1 MENAAVSRA
10 AIPESRTS
18 GFSRRKLWNQG
29 ARCLI
34 WASAIFTCLLLA
46 FIIGYI
52 FYRGVPYMS
61 WELLTS
67 QSSYVKKTIGILPNL
82 LNTLYIIVV
91 AMAVVLPLGT
101 GAAIYLTEYAS
112 NKKLVNLIE
121 FAAEALTGIP
131 SIIFGL
137 AGMVLFSEM
146 FGLKQGILAGGLTL
160 VMMILPVIVRTTQES
175 LKTVPNAYR
184 EGALAMGASKWH
196 MVRTVVLPNAIDGIV
211 TGCILSVGR
220 IVGESAALLFTAGF
234 GLVLNDFV
242 TALESS
248 SATLTVAL
256 YVYASE
262 RGETSVAF
270 AIAVILMTLTLLLN
284 FSANMAAKKL
294 KNV

>member
-1 MENAAVSRA
+1 MVENVAVSQPVA
-10 AIPESRTS
+10 QPT
-18 GFSRRKLWNQG
+18 GFSKRKLWNQS
-29 ARCLI
+29 AKVLI
-34 WASAIFTCLLLA
+34 WGSAILTCLLLA
-46 FIIGYI
+46 FLIGYI
-52 FYRGVPYMS
+52 FYRGVPYLS

-82 LNTLYIIVV
+82 LNTLYIILV
-91 AMAVVLPLGT
+91 AMVIVLPLGT
-101 GAAIYLTEYAS
+101 GAAIYLTEYAT
-112 NKKLVNLIE
+112 NKKLVKLIE
-121 FAAEALTGIP
+121 FASEALTGIP

-137 AGMVLFSEM
+137 AGLVLFSEM

-160 VMMILPVIVRTTQES
+160 VMMVLPVIIRTTQES

-184 EGALAMGASKWH
+184 EGSLAMGSSKWH

-211 TGCILSVGR
+211 TGCILSIGR

-234 GLVLNDFV
+234 GLVLNDFF

-262 RGETSVAF
+262 RGETNVAF
-270 AIAVILMTLTLLLN
+270 AIAVILMTLTLILN
-284 FSANMAAKKL
+284 FSANYAAKKL
-294 KNV
+294 KN